1 MSFSSIMMLSITACS
16 GKTEQS
22 IELCKALLAD
32 VILKSYLKSFFSYHC
47 ISWVM
52 SSWLTSSGD
61 IRLLMLV
68 VKEG

>member
-1 MSFSSIMMLSITACS
+1 MSFSSIMMLSITAYS

-61 IRLLMLV
+61 TRLVMLV
-68 VKEG
+68 VNEG